1 MLQRRRRRLFALIYL
16 TSLTLASWTSKKLFN
31 PPSEIYNAGSGDF
44 FPHNVF
50 NPSFSPMF
58 SGVAVS
64 TSSIGK
70 ALSLCP
76 HLRYQLFSMFS
87 CGKAEN
93 CE

>member
-1 MLQRRRRRLFALIYL
+1 MLQRRRRRLCALTYL

-31 PPSEIYNAGSGDF
+31 PPSYVYSAGSGDI

-50 NPSFSPMF
+50 YPSFSPMF

-64 TSSIGK
+64 ISSFGK
-70 ALSLCP
+70 ALSLCLQ
-76 HLRYQLFSMFS
+76 LRYQLFLMFS